1 MLTTTETKPTLVS
14 KITSYI
20 VIALMLLGTV
30 LNLCGVLA
38 ISWWIITFPLW
49 FPLAIFSALC
59 GLLLFIFIC
68 WTFFS
73 VIYIFGVFVVKV
85 LQNINK
91 TEELGKLYEKKV
103 EELQKEQE
111 SKE

>member
-1 MLTTTETKPTLVS
+1 MLNITETKPSLVS

-20 VIALMLLGTV
+20 VMALMLLGTV
-30 LNLCGVLA
+30 LNLCGVTT
-38 ISWWIITFPLW
+38 ISWWIITFPMW
-49 FPLAIFSALC
+49 VPLAIFSVLC
-59 GLLLFIFIC
+59 GVLLFIFIC

-73 VIYIFGVFVVKV
+73 MIYLFGVFVIKV
-85 LQNINK
+85 LQHINK
-91 TEELGKLYEKKV
+91 TEELGNLYEKKV